1 VAAPDKWRREIKSP
15 AFSQTAVQNGSKYY
29 ESNSSDYL
37 PFWIHEL
44 VQESVDPV
52 PTEQLKNENVVRVA
66 RGQVDERNRP
76 ITGQAYWFDSNDLL
90 HAAYSDPN
98 TTSYQDF
105 QPWNGK
111 QVPRLIELKRD
122 EVSLIRFTID
132 LLEPPPH
139 SLAESLFLPK
149 DVQPQIITDADDY
162 KGPVMVKPKPIY
174 QVKPDNPQSG
184 HGTVLV
190 SIQLDQHGHV
200 VNAKIRQSAG
210 QALDDAALL
219 AATQWEFSPMQ
230 IHGKPVPTTTVL
242 RFDF

>member
-105 QPWNGK
+105 
-111 QVPRLIELKRD
+111 
-122 EVSLIRFTID
+122 RFTID